1 MKQYVKIFDEI
12 KNTSSR
18 IEKERLLEKYKD
30 VDGFQEILKFVYD
43 PLIVTGL
50 AKKKIEKKID
60 GEPIRKLNSI
70 FEAMNFVK
78 DNNTGTDKIIKTV
91 QCFIES
97 LESEEEK
104 ELAKSIL
111 IKDLPIGISKI
122 TLNKVY
128 GKNFIK
134 KYAVQKGYKYED
146 AAKSLTGEFAI
157 TLKLDGNRAT
167 VFTYESGVKIYSPSG
182 KEIEGLV
189 ELEEDF
195 RHLPKNMVFDGEVI
209 AKNPDNLS
217 SKELFQLTQKIM
229 RQKGEKRGL
238 DFFVFDCLP
247 IDEFNEGISKKV
259 YKERMA
265 DLDEILNEY
274 VKDSMNIRRVPTYYI
289 GSDKKVINDLLPVV
303 VGQGYEGLMINTL
316 NGHYQTKKT
325 KDLLK
330 VKQFYTVDLRCIG
343 VKEDIRG
350 GKCGSI
356 TVDYKGYE
364 VDVAGLKEDEK
375 ILFWKNPNLV
385 VGKIVEVQY
394 FEETKNKDGGLSLR
408 FPSLVRIRD
417 DKDSASYD

>member
-12 KNTSSR
+12 KNTNSR

-43 PLIVTGL
+43 PLISTGL

-97 LESEEEK
+97 LESDKEK

-128 GKNFIK
+128 GKDFIK
-134 KYAVQKGYKYED
+134 KYAVQLACKYED
-146 AAKSLTGEFAI
+146 GFKSLNGDFAV

-167 VFTYESGVKIYSPSG
+167 VFTYESGIRIFARSG
-182 KEIEGLV
+182 KEIKGLV
-189 ELEEDF
+189 ELEKEF
-195 RHLPKNMVFDGEVI
+195 KHLPKNMVFDGEII
-209 AKNPDNLS
+209 AKNPNNLL
-217 SKELFQLTQKIM
+217 SKELFQLTQKII
-229 RQKGEKRGL
+229 RQKGDKKGL
-238 DFFVFDCLP
+238 NFFIFDCLP
-247 IDEFNEGISKKV
+247 ISEFNNGISKKT

-265 DLDEILNEY
+265 DLDKIFNEY
-274 VKDSMNIRRVPTYYI
+274 VKDSMHIHRVPTFYT
-289 GSDKKVINDLLPVV
+289 GSDKKVIDDLLAKVV
-303 VGQGYEGLMINTL
+303 SQGYEGLMVNKL
-316 NGHYQTKKT
+316 DGYYETKRT
-325 KDLLK
+325 KSLLK
-330 VKQFYTVDLRCIG
+330 VKKFYTADLRCIG

-350 GKCGSI
+350 NKCGSI

-375 ILFWKNPNLV
+375 ILFWKHPETV
-385 VGKIVEVQY
+385 VGKIVEIKY
-394 FEETKNKDGGLSLR
+394 FEETKNQDGSLSLR
-408 FPSLVRIRD
+408 FPSFIRIRD
-417 DKDSASYD
+417 DKDVVSYE